1 MQPVTLQLASTRDVE
16 PAAAESVL
24 VQALL
29 TRTVQALKAVGVAVM
44 AGCSL
49 VGLPRST
56 FYRCSR
62 GYRHYRPVAAPIAH
76 RDRRQPAALSTAER
90 AAIIEVLCTADYLD
104 LSVQQ
109 SYWRALDAGSVACS
123 ERTFYRVANDH
134 RMVGDRRRRR
144 TSGGG
149 GTRNKP
155 IVNADKVGDLWSW
168 DITELRGPNTQDRYK
183 LYLALDVFS
192 RYPVAWRIEYTED
205 TTLVVQMFQQAFT
218 RHGVPAVLH
227 ADNGP
232 SMRATPLIQAIQDAG
247 GVNSYSR
254 PRVSDDNP
262 FSESLFKTIKYDLTC
277 PVTFNSIEH
286 ARSWTTRFLHGYAQ
300 HHRHSGLGHYT
311 PASVHHGTAHTVQ
324 QRRQDTLDRY
334 YDQHPERFTKPPKA
348 PALPQPTGINTQLSQ
363 TA

>member
-1 MQPVTLQLASTRDVE
+1 MLLQLV
-16 PAAAESVL
+16 
-24 VQALL
+24 L
-29 TRTVQALKAVGVAVM
+29 TRTVQALKAAGVAVA

-56 FYRCSR
+56 FYRRSR
-62 GYRHYRPVAAPIAH
+62 GYRHYQPVAAPIAH

-90 AAIIEVLCTADYLD
+90 TVITEVLGTEEYVD

-109 SYWRALDAGSVACS
+109 TYWRALDAGAVACS
-123 ERTFYRVANDH
+123 QRTFYRVANDH

-144 TSGGG
+144 TTGGG
-149 GTRNKP
+149 SARNKP

-168 DITELRGPNTQDRYK
+168 DISELSGPKTQDRYK

-192 RYPVAWRIEYTED
+192 RYPVAWRIEHTED
-205 TTLVVQMFQQAFT
+205 TALVVQMFQQAFT
-218 RHGVPAVLH
+218 DHGVPAVLH
-227 ADNGP
+227 ADNGS
-232 SMRATPLIQAIQDAG
+232 SMRADQLIQAIQAAG
-247 GVNSYSR
+247 SITSYSR

-277 PVTFNSIEH
+277 PVTFDSIDH
-286 ARSWTTRFLHGYAQ
+286 ARTWTTQFLHGYAQ
-300 HHRHSGLGHYT
+300 HHRHSGLGHHT
-311 PASVHHGTAHTVQ
+311 PASVHNGTAHTIQ
-324 QRRQDTLDRY
+324 QRRHDTLNRY
-334 YDQHPERFTKPPKA
+334 YEQHPERFTKPPKA